1 MTAEELL
8 KISDNIPTVNSI
20 ESDEKCIIDP
30 ETREISIPSTY
41 RILGVE
47 SDEKVERIEFQCPKI
62 VGDNIDLSK
71 LQLRINFRNANRE
84 DDQYIIEDVTV
95 NGDNIEFS
103 WLLSRKVTAYQ
114 GTVQFIVC
122 AVKVSGSEIT
132 NEWNTTLAEATVL
145 EGLEIESTI
154 DEESSDVIE
163 QLIQIIQDTS
173 SSAVSQIQAIKNE
186 TVERL
191 SGLPTIENHVV
202 VFGETV
208 T

>member
-8 KISDNIPTVNSI
+8 LNADTLSV
-20 ESDEKCIIDP
+20 ESSERCVIDP
-30 ETREISIPSTY
+30 ESREINVPYTY
-41 RILGVE
+41 QTFGVE
-47 SDEKVERIEFQCPKI
+47 SDEKVGRIEFECPKI

-84 DDQYIIEDVTV
+84 DDQYIIEDAAI

-114 GTVQFIVC
+114 GTVRFIVC

-132 NEWNTTLAEATVL
+132 NEWNTTVAEATVL
-145 EGLEIESTI
+145 EGLEVESTI

-163 QLIQIIQDTS
+163 QLIQIIQGTS

-202 VFGETV
+202 VFGDTV